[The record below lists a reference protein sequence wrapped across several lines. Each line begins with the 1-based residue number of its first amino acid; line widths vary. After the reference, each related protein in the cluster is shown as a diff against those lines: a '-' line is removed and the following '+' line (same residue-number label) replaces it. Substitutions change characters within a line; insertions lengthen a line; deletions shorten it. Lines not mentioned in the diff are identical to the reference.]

1 MAVIRLHCFS
11 QNLSHR
17 LSKQASN
24 GNDGSR
30 VPPSPFEDY
39 YCTGRCLLFWARSIY
54 PTAARRE
61 RQAIL
66 RALGGI
72 GSRDHHNHSM
82 FGGHAVRAGRRSHY
96 RNSKI
101 ARESSYLAACLERSL
116 DVRRQRISN
125 LLSGIPDL
133 TSCWKGLRGEEN
145 ISDFCRRGGESH
157 KCPGEECFHR
167 SSRAEDLGKTKGRGC
182 APDGQQG
189 TTELYWVWANC
200 FAKTNAPSSSVSS
213 AIFCASMTSPATR

>member
-125 LLSGIPDL
+125 LLSGIPD
-133 TSCWKGLRGEEN
+133 
-145 ISDFCRRGGESH
+145 SH
-157 KCPGEECFHR
+157 
-167 SSRAEDLGKTKGRGC
+167 RAGKGC
-182 APDGQQG
+182 AARRISPISAVAAANPTNVQVKNAFTVAAGRKIWAKQKGEDVRQTVSKEPPSCIGFGQIVLPKPMRQ
-189 TTELYWVWANC
+189 VRR
-200 FAKTNAPSSSVSS
+200 FPVQ
-213 AIFCASMTSPATR
+213 FFVPA